1 MASYRDMLK
10 DVKSRIHEVD
20 VRQLDASRNGAGKP
34 VVIDVREQDEVEQ
47 GIIPGAI
54 HIPRGYLESRVEQY
68 VPDHETPVVAYCA
81 GGNRSAFAAETLQQM
96 GYKNVTSLKGG
107 FGAWKDAGLKFVV
120 PRDLTPAQQKRYS
133 RHVLIPEVGKE
144 GQLKLLDSKVLII
157 GAGGMGSPAA
167 YYLAAAGVGTIGI
180 VDSDVVDE
188 SNLQRQILHN
198 SKRIGQPKVDSAKQT
213 LEDLNP
219 DVKVVPYQQRLTRDN
234 IIELFKDYDLIV
246 DGSDNFPTRYLVNDA
261 SVLLKKTVVHGSIF
275 RFDGQVS
282 VFKPFVGPCYR
293 CVFPEPPPPELAPSC
308 DEAGTLGI
316 LPGIV
321 GLFEAN
327 EAVKLLL
334 GIGEPLIGRLL
345 MIDALTDEFRTLR
358 LKRDPKCP
366 VCGEGAHFKDF
377 VGYDDGSLMPTL
389 DLRRQITRWIRRTK
403 PDVVVAPDPTRR
415 WTGQRYINHPDHRAA
430 GDATL
435 DAIIP
440 GSDTRLVFP
449 ELLDEG
455 LEPHHVKEIYLT
467 GSNEPDVW
475 VDISETID
483 LKIEALRE
491 HKSQVG
497 DWAELDQT
505 IRERAAEMARGQSF
519 PVAEGFKYFK
529 LGD

>member
-1 MASYRDMLK
+1 MASYRDLLK
-10 DVKSRIHEVD
+10 AVKARIREVD
-20 VRQLDASRNGAGKP
+20 VRQLDESRNGAQRP

-68 VPDHETPVVAYCA
+68 VVDRKTPIVAYCA
-81 GGNRSAFAAETLQQM
+81 AGNRSAFAAETLEQM
-96 GYKNVTSLKGG
+96 GFENVASLKGG
-107 FGAWKDAGLKFVV
+107 FGAWKDAGLNFVV
-120 PRDLTPAQQKRYS
+120 PRELTPAQNKRYS

-144 GQLKLLDSKVLII
+144 GQLKLLII
-157 GAGGMGSPAA
+157 GAGGLGSPAA

-219 DVKVVPYQQRLTRDN
+219 DVKVVPYQTRLTRDN
-234 IIELFKDYDLIV
+234 IIDIFKDYDLIV

-282 VFKPFVGPCYR
+282 VFKPFDGPCYR

-316 LPGIV
+316 LPGII

-377 VGYDDGSLMPTL
+377 VDYEVSTAIPT
-389 DLRRQITRWIRRTK
+389 
-403 PDVVVAPDPTRR
+403 PA
-415 WTGQRYINHPDHRAA
+415 
-430 GDATL
+430 
-435 DAIIP
+435 
-440 GSDTRLVFP
+440 
-449 ELLDEG
+449 
-455 LEPHHVKEIYLT
+455 
-467 GSNEPDVW
+467 
-475 VDISETID
+475 
-483 LKIEALRE
+483 
-491 HKSQVG
+491 
-497 DWAELDQT
+497 
-505 IRERAAEMARGQSF
+505 
-519 PVAEGFKYFK
+519 
-529 LGD
+529 

>member
-1 MASYRDMLK
+1 MPTFREMLK
-10 DVKSRIHEVD
+10 GVRSRIREVD
-20 VRQLDASRNGAGKP
+20 VRQLNQMRQGADLP
-34 VVIDVREQDEVEQ
+34 VIVDVREQDEVEQ
-47 GIIPGAI
+47 GIIPGAV
-54 HIPRGYLESRVEQY
+54 HIPRGYLELRIEDRA
-68 VPDHETPVVAYCA
+68 PDRDATIVAYCA
-81 GGNRSAFAAETLQQM
+81 SGIRSALAAETLTAM
-96 GYKNVTSLKGG
+96 GYTNVASLKGG
-107 FGAWKDAGLKFVV
+107 FGAWKEAGFDFVV
-120 PRDLTPAQQKRYS
+120 PRELTPDQMKRYS

-157 GAGGMGSPAA
+157 GAGGLGSPSA

-180 VDSDVVDE
+180 LDSDVVDE

-198 SKRIGQPKVDSAKQT
+198 SKRIGQPKTDSAKQT

-219 DVKVVPYQQRLTRDN
+219 DVKVITHQTRLTRDN
-234 IIELFKDYDLIV
+234 IIDIFKAYDLIV

-282 VFKPFVGPCYR
+282 VFKPFEGPCYR

-358 LKRDPKCP
+358 LKRDPRCP

-377 VGYDDGSLMPTL
+377 VDYEVSTAIPT
-389 DLRRQITRWIRRTK
+389 
-403 PDVVVAPDPTRR
+403 PA
-415 WTGQRYINHPDHRAA
+415 
-430 GDATL
+430 
-435 DAIIP
+435 
-440 GSDTRLVFP
+440 
-449 ELLDEG
+449 
-455 LEPHHVKEIYLT
+455 
-467 GSNEPDVW
+467 
-475 VDISETID
+475 
-483 LKIEALRE
+483 
-491 HKSQVG
+491 
-497 DWAELDQT
+497 
-505 IRERAAEMARGQSF
+505 
-519 PVAEGFKYFK
+519 
-529 LGD
+529 

>member
-1 MASYRDMLK
+1 MAESKRGRDI
-10 DVKSRIHEVD
+10 VKQAKAEIEPLTLEQVDDMIRRREPMTLVD
-20 VRQLDASRNGAGKP
+20 VREGDEWRAGHL
-34 VVIDVREQDEVEQ
+34 
-47 GIIPGAI
+47 PGAI
-54 HIPRGYLESRVEQY
+54 HIPRGHLESRVEQY
-68 VPDHETPVVAYCA
+68 VPDYDTPVVTYCA
-81 GGNRSAFAAETLQQM
+81 SGNRSAFAAETLTQM
-96 GYKNVTSLKGG
+96 GFKDAASLKGG
-107 FGAWKDAGLKFVV
+107 FGAWKDGGFKFVV

-157 GAGGMGSPAA
+157 GAGGLGSPAA

-219 DVKVVPYQQRLTRDN
+219 DVKVVPYQTRLTRDN
-234 IIELFKDYDLIV
+234 IIDIFKDYDLIV

-261 SVLLKKTVVHGSIF
+261 SVLLKKTIVHGSIF

-282 VFKPFVGPCYR
+282 VFKPFDGPCYR

-334 GIGEPLIGRLL
+334 GIGAPLIGRLL
-345 MIDALTDEFRTLR
+345 MIDALADEFRTLR

-366 VCGEGAHFKDF
+366 VCGDGAHFKDF
-377 VGYDDGSLMPTL
+377 VDYEVSTAIPT
-389 DLRRQITRWIRRTK
+389 
-403 PDVVVAPDPTRR
+403 PA
-415 WTGQRYINHPDHRAA
+415 
-430 GDATL
+430 
-435 DAIIP
+435 
-440 GSDTRLVFP
+440 
-449 ELLDEG
+449 
-455 LEPHHVKEIYLT
+455 
-467 GSNEPDVW
+467 
-475 VDISETID
+475 
-483 LKIEALRE
+483 
-491 HKSQVG
+491 
-497 DWAELDQT
+497 
-505 IRERAAEMARGQSF
+505 
-519 PVAEGFKYFK
+519 
-529 LGD
+529 

>member
-1 MASYRDMLK
+1 
-10 DVKSRIHEVD
+10 
-20 VRQLDASRNGAGKP
+20 
-34 VVIDVREQDEVEQ
+34 
-47 GIIPGAI
+47 
-54 HIPRGYLESRVEQY
+54 
-68 VPDHETPVVAYCA
+68 
-81 GGNRSAFAAETLQQM
+81 
-96 GYKNVTSLKGG
+96 
-107 FGAWKDAGLKFVV
+107 
-120 PRDLTPAQQKRYS
+120 
-133 RHVLIPEVGKE
+133 HVLIPEVGKE

-157 GAGGMGSPAA
+157 GAGGLGSPAA
-167 YYLAAAGVGTIGI
+167 YYLEAAGVGTIGV

-219 DVKVVPYQQRLTRDN
+219 DVKVVPYQMRLTRDN
-234 IIELFKDYDLIV
+234 IIDIFKDYDLIV

-282 VFKPFVGPCYR
+282 VFKPFDGPCYR

-334 GIGEPLIGRLL
+334 GIGDPLIGRLL
-345 MIDALTDEFRTLR
+345 MIDALADEFRTLR
-358 LKRDPKCP
+358 LKD
-366 VCGEGAHFKDF
+366 VFFLGCGA
-377 VGYDDGSLMPTL
+377 GSLQAPL
-389 DLRRQITRWIRRTK
+389 DLRRQIPRWIRRPQ

-430 GDATL
+430 GEATL

-455 LEPHHVKEIYLT
+455 LEPHQVKEIYLT
-467 GSNEPDVW
+467 GSNEPDAW
-475 VDISETID
+475 VDISDTID

-491 HKSQVG
+491 HRSQVG
-497 DWAELDQT
+497 EWSELEQT
-505 IRERAAEMARGQSF
+505 IRERAAE
-519 PVAEGFKYFK
+519 
-529 LGD
+529 

>member
-1 MASYRDMLK
+1 MATYRELLK
-10 DVKSRIHEVD
+10 NVKSRIREVD
-20 VRQLDASRNGAGKP
+20 VRQLDASRNGSAKP

-68 VPDHETPVVAYCA
+68 VPDHNTPIIAYCA

-96 GYKNVTSLKGG
+96 GYKDVTSLKGG

-157 GAGGMGSPAA
+157 GAGGLGAPAA
-167 YYLAAAGVGTIGI
+167 YYLAAAGMGTICI
-180 VDSDVVDE
+180 LDSDVVDE

-219 DVKVVPYQQRLTRDN
+219 DVKVVPYQTRLTRWN
-234 IIELFKDYDLIV
+234 IIEIFENYDLIV

-282 VFKPFVGPCYR
+282 VFKPFDGPCYR

-316 LPGIV
+316 LLGIV

-334 GIGEPLIGRLL
+334 GIGDPLIGRLL
-345 MIDALTDEFRTLR
+345 MIDALTDEFRTL
-358 LKRDPKCP
+358 LLQRDPNCP
-366 VCGEGAHFKDF
+366 VCGGHQPAGGF
-377 VGYDDGSLMPTL
+377 VDYE
-389 DLRRQITRWIRRTK
+389 
-403 PDVVVAPDPTRR
+403 VAP
-415 WTGQRYINHPDHRAA
+415 
-430 GDATL
+430 
-435 DAIIP
+435 
-440 GSDTRLVFP
+440 
-449 ELLDEG
+449 
-455 LEPHHVKEIYLT
+455 
-467 GSNEPDVW
+467 
-475 VDISETID
+475 
-483 LKIEALRE
+483 ALP
-491 HKSQVG
+491 QQ
-497 DWAELDQT
+497 A
-505 IRERAAEMARGQSF
+505 
-519 PVAEGFKYFK
+519 
-529 LGD
+529 